1 MKKEIDHTLS
11 DLETLHELYVIHFNK
26 KCTLGT
32 KQVVKIKLRKN
43 CIWSES

>member
-26 KCTLGT
+26 SALL
-32 KQVVKIKLRKN
+32 VPSRL
-43 CIWSES
+43 